1 MAGDFTLDGVNNDAD
16 AKNRIVE
23 GFRSL
28 HEDMKAG
35 KRTQSELDARA
46 KKVEDDFI
54 AMDRKIAELSAAA
67 AVSAAG
73 SRRDG
78 PEGELRQFVS
88 RDATQGSE
96 RVRLFGGKVKFAGQ
110 DVGQVEGLLTS
121 EKTYGDWHKE
131 AKDLFEAAVITA
143 AVKRRGKH
151 EELGNPKTLATY
163 APKTFARLGYH
174 LSTGPGAVG
183 KQAGDWVERVFTDS
197 SGVGAE
203 FIPDITLA
211 ELDKALALSDFGLVG
226 DTIASRPMEG
236 KNLVKPFLSTN
247 PRPYLYGDITTDDP
261 SQFTRT
267 TPGTGSNTIDA
278 KGFAINIPMD
288 RDAIDDSIVQA
299 LPEMRELIVRGHML
313 GREEALFHAD
323 SAATHQDTGIG
334 SWNVDSLWETG
345 SSFGGSSDI
354 RRAWLGL
361 RARAHDLTTAA
372 ELDMSTFDYAN
383 LLALA
388 AKVAGPKGLG
398 PANADMVL
406 AVGYAV
412 YLSKIMGLTETKTVD
427 VYGPKA
433 AILGNFPAV
442 VGPWAIAT
450 TPMLPS
456 NFNAS
461 GIYDGAT
468 TTKGVVVG
476 FLRNRFSWYNRRS
489 TRVELDTDI
498 KSGIVNLVAT
508 QRLALHTPD
517 AASVANVV
525 NGYNI

>member
-1 MAGDFTLDGVNNDAD
+1 MAGDFSLDGVQNDAD
-16 AKNRIVE
+16 ARNRIVE
-23 GFRSL
+23 GFQTL
-28 HEDMKAG
+28 HADLKEG
-35 KRTQSELDARA
+35 KRTQSELDERA
-46 KKVEDDFI
+46 KKVEADFI
-54 AMDRKIAELSAAA
+54 TMDRELAELKAAA
-67 AVSAAG
+67 SVRDASA
-73 SRRDG
+73 RRDG

-121 EKTYGDWHKE
+121 AKTYGDWHKD
-131 AKDLFEAAVITA
+131 AKDLFEAAVICA
-143 AVKRRGKH
+143 AVRRKGKH
-151 EELGNPKTLATY
+151 EELGNPHTLAKY
-163 APKTFARLGYH
+163 APKTFAKLGYH
-174 LSTGPGAVG
+174 LSSGPGEVG
-183 KQAGDWVERVFTDS
+183 RQGGEWVERVFTDS
-197 SGVGAE
+197 AGVGAE

-226 DTIASRPMEG
+226 DTLATRPMEG
-236 KNLVKPFLSTN
+236 KNLIKPFLSTN

-261 SQFTRT
+261 SQFTRS

-323 SAATHQDTGIG
+323 TAATHQDTGIG
-334 SWNVDSLWETG
+334 SWNVDGLWETG
-345 SSFGGSSDI
+345 STFGGSGDI

-372 ELDMSTFDYAN
+372 ELDMSTFTYAT
-383 LLALA
+383 LLQLA
-388 AKVAGPKGLG
+388 ELVAGPKGLG

-412 YLSKIMGLTETKTVD
+412 YLGKIMGLAETKTVD

-456 NFNAS
+456 EFNAS
-461 GIYDGAT
+461 GLYDGTT
-468 TTKGVVVG
+468 TTKGVVCG
-476 FLRNRFSWYNRRS
+476 FLRNRFNWYSRRS